1 MLFNISNMLKRKL
14 SSADLFLIAV
24 NLIPVWGVW
33 FNGWNA
39 REVFM
44 VYCLETIVI
53 GLYTLL
59 KLAIA
64 GLVIKKDVWQETN
77 GNNSSM
83 PAWFFM
89 IFFTVHYGFFVAIQ
103 LSIFLSISG
112 AERETGIANAWDFL
126 VHFNRYLSPNSL
138 WLLGGLVASYGF
150 ITLKD
155 FVLNGAF
162 RTASLGI
169 IMFEPYGRIF
179 VQQFTVIVGSLFLG
193 MGAGKVFISLFACIK
208 IFIDVVVNYRSI
220 IEIMAQ
226 RQKKSV
232 SSKQ

>member
-1 MLFNISNMLKRKL
+1 
-14 SSADLFLIAV
+14 
-24 NLIPVWGVW
+24 
-33 FNGWNA
+33 
-39 REVFM
+39 
-44 VYCLETIVI
+44 
-53 GLYTLL
+53 L

>member
-1 MLFNISNMLKRKL
+1 MLKRKL

-33 FNGWNA
+33 FDGWNA

-53 GLYTLL
+53 GLFTVL

-64 GLVIKKDVWQETN
+64 GLVIKKDVWNETN
-77 GNNSSM
+77 GNSSSM

-89 IFFTVHYGFFVAIQ
+89 IFFVLHYGFFVAIQ

-112 AERETGIANAWDFL
+112 AEKQTGIANAWDFL
-126 VHFNRYLSPNSL
+126 VHFRRYLSANSL

-155 FVLNGAF
+155 FVLSGAF
-162 RTASLGI
+162 RTTSLGI

-193 MGAGKVFISLFACIK
+193 IGAGKIFISLFACIK

-220 IEIMAQ
+220 MELMAERQ
-226 RQKKSV
+226 RKSI